1 MNRSEHWEHIYK
13 TKNEAELSWTQAE
26 PSASLA
32 LIADAC
38 ANGRVIDV
46 GGGSSVL
53 CERLLERGYD
63 VAVLDISEAALERA
77 RMRTGARASEI
88 VWICADVTSVDR
100 LGSFDL
106 WHDRAVFHFLTA
118 AEDRAGYKKLL
129 RESIAV
135 GGHVLIGCFALDG
148 PEKCSGLEVRRYDA
162 ATLAAELGAEF
173 ELIQSERQMHA
184 TPWGVQQSFQFC
196 LFKRVHR
203 LMAGF

>member
-1 MNRSEHWEHIYK
+1 MNRAEHWEQIYK
-13 TKNEAELSWTQAE
+13 TKDEAELSWTQAE

-32 LIADAC
+32 LIAKAC
-38 ANGRVIDV
+38 ATGRVIDV

-53 CERLLERGYD
+53 CERLLERGYE

-77 RMRTGARASEI
+77 RKRTGSRATEI
-88 VWICADVTSVDR
+88 AWICADVTSVDR
-100 LGSFDL
+100 VGSFDL

-118 AEDRAGYKKLL
+118 AEDRAAYKKLL
-129 RESIAV
+129 RQSIAV
-135 GGHVLIGCFALDG
+135 GGHALIGCFALDG

-184 TPWGVQQSFQFC
+184 TPWGAQQSFQFC
-196 LFKRVHR
+196 LFKRRH
-203 LMAGF
+203 AD